1 MADFE
6 LVLLVFCYAQ
16 PPIMGFVLFLLARP
30 ALISRALA
38 FQLRG
43 VRKRQKSV
51 RFFECAVY
59 ARLIGHL
66 RYDIQILAFCAL
78 FIIYDVDLV
87 FFLAEATH
95 YELWG

>member
-1 MADFE
+1 MGDFE
-6 LVLLVFCYAQ
+6 LALVVLCYAQ
-16 PPIMGFVLFLLARP
+16 PPILGFILFMVARP
-30 ALISRALA
+30 ALISRAL
-38 FQLRG
+38 FLQLRG

-59 ARLIGHL
+59 SRLIGHL
-66 RYDIQILAFCAL
+66 RYDLQVLAFCAV

-87 FFLAEATH
+87 FFLAEVTH